1 MDKRKNEGKSIMV
14 TKRIAFIAHNQKKAQ
29 IVSFAMKNR
38 KLIESL
44 GLDLVTTG
52 STGDRLEDSGLT
64 ILKKYRSGHHGGD
77 IDIASRVL
85 DGKII
90 CVFFF
95 VDPLSAHPHDSDISS
110 LIRTCNIKNVPLAT
124 NPRAAELILKGLIEE
139 KRQRDDK

>member
-1 MDKRKNEGKSIMV
+1 MIGGQKPVVTEGKAKR
-14 TKRIAFIAHNQKKAQ
+14 KRIAFIAHNQKKAQ
-29 IVSFAMKNR
+29 IVSFAMHNR

-52 STGDRLEDSGLT
+52 STGDRLEESGFK
-64 ILKKYRSGHHGGD
+64 IYKKYKSGHDGGD

-85 DGKII
+85 DDKII

-124 NPRAAELILKGLIEE
+124 NPRAAELLLKGLIEE
-139 KRQRDDK
+139 QNEQ